1 MTDQIQDIQI
11 IETTAGRDEMI
22 IAAAEALLE
31 AAGTNPAQKG
41 DAVNAISTML
51 FELNNPAKAES
62 FASYF
67 AKKYKV
73 TKKSFTDQIK
83 LLVDFAKL
91 AAPKHK
97 ARTFSEDGTEED
109 TSRDKGWYESDN
121 CYFFHVKDG
130 PPVRGS
136 NFIIKPLFH
145 IYSKT
150 DNKRLVEIT
159 NRFGY
164 SKIMAI
170 PSKNFI
176 SVEQFQ
182 AYVFNEGA
190 FIFNAGKAQY
200 IKVLEHIANDFPRCN
215 EIHTLG
221 WQREGFY
228 AFANGIWNGRWQ
240 PVDTYGITE
249 HKENH
254 YFSPAF
260 SKVYDDVRED
270 DDEYENDRFFVWNPS
285 PISFGEWTRL
295 MISVYG
301 DNAITAIAFAI
312 ATTFRELIYSKF
324 KIFPHLFLFGEKQSG
339 KSQLAWSLSNLFF
352 HNMPAFN
359 LNSGTQVGFFRRL
372 SRVKN
377 AIVWLDEY
385 GNEIDPKRFQAL
397 KAAYDGIGHEKG
409 KMTQDNRTMITKIN
423 GSCCISSQ
431 WLPTLDDNA
440 LHTRSCLLTIL
451 KQKYNA
457 HQTKQL
463 DILKGHEEKGIS
475 SLVGDILQFRGAID
489 ESYGPTFSSIMDKMK
504 VDLIKENLPFDE
516 RLVRNFTCL
525 LAPVKVILNAEN
537 PLKLN
542 FTYEQ
547 LYNLCK
553 ANIAEMAKQ
562 ISQSESISHF
572 WKTVEYLLDD
582 GKIQDKVDLKVATVN
597 SVIITEK
604 NETELSVPFPEPQKL
619 LFIRLS
625 RVHPLYMERHR
636 QQTGKTGIDMVSIM
650 HYFKSHKAF
659 VGHVPR
665 VRFDTSVS
673 TAYAFKYGPG
683 FLDVNLERMTKDTF
697 VPEPVPDVN
706 SKPPAPAQIIID
718 LETEPPF

>member
-1 MTDQIQDIQI
+1 MELKRWKESTVIENNPDIQI
-11 IETTAGRDEMI
+11 IETTGGQDEILVAAG
-22 IAAAEALLE
+22 EALLE
-31 AAGTNPAQKG
+31 AAGTNPAMKG
-41 DAVNAISTML
+41 DAINAICTML
-51 FELNNPAKAES
+51 FDLKNPAKADS

-73 TKKSFTDQIK
+73 RKKSFTDQIK
-83 LLVDFAKL
+83 ALTDAQKQFK
-91 AAPKHK
+91 PMSKG
-97 ARTFSEDGTEED
+97 RTFSEDGTEED

-136 NFIIKPLFH
+136 NFVIKPLFH

-150 DNKRLVEIT
+150 DNKRLVQIT

-176 SVEQFQ
+176 NVEQFQ

-200 IKVLEHIANDFPRCN
+200 IKVLEHIANEFPICN
-215 EIHTLG
+215 ELHTLG

-249 HKENH
+249 NKEKN

-260 SKVYDDVRED
+260 SSVYDDVRED
-270 DDEYENDRFFVWNPS
+270 DDEYENDRFFVWNHS
-285 PISFGEWTRL
+285 PICFGEWTRL
-295 MISVYG
+295 MICVYG
-301 DNAITAIAFAI
+301 ENAITAIAFAI
-312 ATTFRELIYSKF
+312 AATFRELIYSKF

-431 WLPTLDDNA
+431 WLPILDDNA
-440 LHTRSCLLTIL
+440 LLTRSCLLTVL

-457 HQTKQL
+457 EQTKQL

-475 SLVGDILQFRGAID
+475 SLVGDILQFRSAID
-489 ESYGPTFSSIMDKMK
+489 ES
-504 VDLIKENLPFDE
+504 
-516 RLVRNFTCL
+516 
-525 LAPVKVILNAEN
+525 
-537 PLKLN
+537 
-542 FTYEQ
+542 
-547 LYNLCK
+547 
-553 ANIAEMAKQ
+553 
-562 ISQSESISHF
+562 
-572 WKTVEYLLDD
+572 
-582 GKIQDKVDLKVATVN
+582 
-597 SVIITEK
+597 
-604 NETELSVPFPEPQKL
+604 FP
-619 LFIRLS
+619 S
-625 RVHPLYMERHR
+625 
-636 QQTGKTGIDMVSIM
+636 
-650 HYFKSHKAF
+650 
-659 VGHVPR
+659 
-665 VRFDTSVS
+665 
-673 TAYAFKYGPG
+673 
-683 FLDVNLERMTKDTF
+683 
-697 VPEPVPDVN
+697 
-706 SKPPAPAQIIID
+706 
-718 LETEPPF
+718 